1 MCCSSATIVWRS
13 DGMTVLRKLSIRS
26 AIVAEVFTFLWQ
38 RKLWWLIPLA
48 VLLFLIGI
56 LFAVA
61 QVSSVAPWMYPL

>member
-1 MCCSSATIVWRS
+1 MK
-13 DGMTVLRKLSIRS
+13 TVQQFKARS
-26 AIVAEVFTFLWQ
+26 AAVGEVFSFLWQ

>member
-1 MCCSSATIVWRS
+1 
-13 DGMTVLRKLSIRS
+13 MTVLRQLATRS

-48 VLLFLIGI
+48 ALLFLIGI
-56 LFAVA
+56 LFAIA

>member
-1 MCCSSATIVWRS
+1 
-13 DGMTVLRKLSIRS
+13 MTVLQRLAARS
-26 AIVAEVFTFLWQ
+26 AIVAEVFAFLWQ

-56 LFAVA
+56 LFAIA

>member
-1 MCCSSATIVWRS
+1 MA
-13 DGMTVLRKLSIRS
+13 VLRQLTNRS
-26 AIVAEVFTFLWQ
+26 AIVAEVFAFLWQ

-48 VLLFLIGI
+48 VLMCFIGI

>member
-1 MCCSSATIVWRS
+1 MK
-13 DGMTVLRKLSIRS
+13 TVQQLKARWTT
-26 AIVAEVFTFLWQ
+26 VGEVFSFLWQ